1 MTMGQPTGIMNIPYK
16 IMEME
21 RAIKT
26 IPWWNLVKK
35 YKYQSELSEMRC
47 IGARIGFEQALND
60 LAEAG
65 IIKFSK

>member
-1 MTMGQPTGIMNIPYK
+1 MTMGQPTGIMNIPCK

-26 IPWWNLVKK
+26 IPWWNIVKK

-47 IGARIGFEQALND
+47 IGAHIGFEQALND
-60 LAEAG
+60 LAKAG
-65 IIKFSK
+65 IIKVSK